1 MENTKQSAIKVV
13 NLSGGYI
20 LPKVTET
27 KGRKRHVEI
36 GIDGADDFF
45 TTLIKRYETSPT
57 NQACIDGTNDLV
69 YGKGVK
75 ARLTELED
83 YFYNLTTEDEIKKI
97 VFDYK
102 MFGNVAV
109 QVVFNPERTRI
120 IGFYHLPVDTLRA
133 EKVDESGKIP
143 AYYYSSD
150 WTDTKIKPTRIPS
163 FGSEDYED
171 DVQIIY
177 NKRYSPGKFYYG
189 IPDYYSSIQYCAVEE
204 EVSNLHINNILNNFM
219 PSTILNFNS
228 GLPPVEEQYLIE
240 NSIRAKFTGTTNA
253 GRFILSFNENVDSK
267 TTVEMLRP
275 ENLHQQY
282 DFIAEESSRKIML
295 AHRITSQ
302 MLFGIKTASGFSS
315 NADELKMG
323 YEIFYSMVIN
333 PMQGDLVKIFKDI
346 MEYNGVDGSELYFSP
361 LVPFGILE
369 DLVNSV
375 GAQDAKS
382 IIDSTG
388 QDNVSTEAVNVIDG
402 INSLSPLV
410 ANKVL
415 ESMTSNEIRSLVGLN
430 TQSKPKLDEN
440 GNELPTHQDLPDLQ
454 DVTPSDATTDNPNEV
469 IGDVT
474 GPENTGASLSIV
486 NENLKNLTGRQHQAL
501 LRIVNQFQ
509 KQRINEAQAILM
521 LKSSFGFS
529 DVEAKT
535 MLGITAEQQ
544 VQMSS
549 QYSEH
554 DWNSWQ
560 LESNYEISHN
570 E

>member
-20 LPKVTET
+20 LPRVTET

-150 WTDTKIKPTRIPS
+150 WTDNKVKPTRIPS

-253 GRFILSFNENVDSK
+253 GRFILSFNENADSK

-295 AHRITSQ
+295 AHRITTQ

-333 PMQGDLVKIFKDI
+333 PIQGDLIKIFQGI
-346 MEYNGVDGSELYFSP
+346 MEYNGVQGEELYFSP
-361 LVPFGILE
+361 LIPFGILG
-369 DLVNSV
+369 DLVSNV
-375 GAQDAKS
+375 GAQDAKN
-382 IIDSTG
+382 ILENPN
-388 QDNVSTEAVNVIDG
+388 QDMAD
-402 INSLSPLV
+402 
-410 ANKVL
+410 
-415 ESMTSNEIRSLVGLN
+415 
-430 TQSKPKLDEN
+430 TQE
-440 GNELPTHQDLPDLQ
+440 
-454 DVTPSDATTDNPNEV
+454 VTPTDATTDNPNET
-469 IGDVT
+469 IGYVT
-474 GPENTGASLSIV
+474 GPENTGASLSAV

-549 QYSEH
+549 QYPEH
-554 DWNSWQ
+554 DWNSWE
-560 LESNYEISHN
+560 LESNYEISNN